1 VSAEPRNLLR
11 WAGLAANLLVKRD
24 EIDARQ
30 RSKLVPGS
38 AGADETGRVRVRMA
52 PNGVVRTRIFGGIQQ
67 HTHDLRMPKL

>member
-38 AGADETGRVRVRMA
+38 AA
-52 PNGVVRTRIFGGIQQ
+52 FS
-67 HTHDLRMPKL
+67 